1 MKKLRKSLGLFAA
14 AFAMCMVFALG
25 AKVNAADVEMQIG
38 SADGQ
43 VQTMAVPEF
52 AVSYISSDKS

>member
-25 AKVNAADVEMQIG
+25 AKYNGLIN
-38 SADGQ
+38 
-43 VQTMAVPEF
+43 
-52 AVSYISSDKS
+52 